1 MMLDIDKNKN
11 IRSKLKKS
19 CGVLLLAV
27 LVIGAFALVPVHT
40 AQAACSPIG
49 GYCITLTSTDP
60 TQPVFGSSF
69 TANSRLTVANPDL
82 ANSTVTFAVRWKAN
96 PSGLTDFTSNL
107 AGETSV
113 TVNVDASGN
122 GSADLSQAFSSG
134 GSTSGFTLAG
144 PNTVGVKFEV
154 VSGGFSGGPQ
164 AFETIPVSFQAPP
177 VSGTARVEINH
188 SVTSAVSGLE
198 VAFEA
203 VYWPAGAT
211 SPIRDGDLTVNWLFG
226 DGGTATLDYQPNHT
240 YATPGTKTVSVTV
253 LDGSGNILA
262 SGTVTFDLAGNPT
275 TPAGAGALGGA
286 AGAFGAALLG
296 IVNLILGFVV
306 GFLRWVLNILAHMIF
321 IPLLVKTM
329 TLEATNI
336 AGPTILAGW
345 TVVRDLVN
353 MFFILIL
360 IVIGFATIL
369 HIESYNYKRLLVK
382 LIIMAM
388 LVNFSMVIA
397 RIIIDLANVVQ
408 FTFLP
413 VANGGA
419 AINDFW
425 KKIYAQNI
433 TAIISAVSWGST
445 SSQLAATMSI
455 LFQFTLEL
463 GLVITFAAMSI
474 FMLIRTVALWILII
488 LSPFAYAL
496 NILPATAG
504 YAKQWW
510 SAFIK
515 YVLFAPIMAFFLRL
529 SISIYEQGLNFAR
542 GGTGGVTQVLQN
554 FGSTTGNFKF
564 QDSMELGLV
573 YIMIICFLWAGL
585 IITKKMG
592 IFGADAVVGFA
603 ERGMKAGLGAATYIP
618 RRGARA
624 GAEAVGRYAATKYDE
639 KTLSLASGGRMK
651 KMAFAALH
659 PFQFAKAMKTDSVR
673 DREKAQHL
681 VEAGALK
688 VKRATPFIR
697 REGRD
702 PMYHAMMDQ
711 GEVEIN
717 EQYGKYTGNESEE
730 IRRTED
736 LEGRARNGDKKAARM
751 LAAQLLRNAKGKHDN
766 EWIARKGL
774 GYTQANMTAQLNELE
789 HSGAFSESFNEEL
802 QTAMSQI
809 GYEISNPVLTELSDG
824 RKPLKTELYTNPT
837 TGKKE
842 YRYEGVQE
850 LTAAAEHARRNTTN
864 QRDYEVLYQQNV
876 ANLKLTDEDKIVN
889 GERALKNIA
898 NRNNNVSKVDKFNM
912 FHNAMFTTKVNTTTG
927 QEEAS
932 LGEGGDQAILT
943 LQSGDIWRASR
954 NGFSD
959 KQKEWMNRM
968 IKENNTD
975 QLVDKIGKDYS
986 KWLASRGEY
995 KNSADF
1001 DSDVKQKVE
1010 MFAKAAYASKFAKAE
1025 DHIKTDL
1032 RTAGVTPG
1040 DIRAETDF
1048 MLDKVRQ

>member
-40 AQAACSPIG
+40 AQSACSPIG

-60 TQPVFGSSF
+60 AQPVFGSSF

-226 DGGTATLDYQPNHT
+226 DGGTATL
-240 YATPGTKTVSVTV
+240 GTKTVSVTV

-321 IPLLVKTM
+321 IPLFVKTM

-592 IFGADAVVGFA
+592 IFGADAIVGFA

-688 VKRATPFIR
+688 VKRVTPFISR
-697 REGRD
+697 KGRD

-717 EQYGKYTGNESEE
+717 EQYGHYTGNESEE
-730 IRRTED
+730 IKRTED
-736 LEGRARNGDKKAARM
+736 LEGRARAGDKKAARM
-751 LAAQLLRNAKGKHDN
+751 FAAQLVRNAKGKHDN

-824 RKPLKTELYTNPT
+824 GTPLRTEKYTNPT
-837 TGKKE
+837 TGKVE
-842 YRYEGVQE
+842 HRYVGVDQLVSAME
-850 LTAAAEHARRNTTN
+850 RARATTTN
-864 QRDYEVLYQQNV
+864 KADYDREV
-876 ANLKLTDEDKIVN
+876 ANLTGGMSPGDREN
-889 GERALKNIA
+889 ANRALTNA
-898 NRNNNVSKVDKFNM
+898 RNRNNNVSKVDKFNM

-927 QEEAS
+927 QEEVS

-943 LQSGDIWRASR
+943 LQSGDIWRAS
-954 NGFSD
+954 
-959 KQKEWMNRM
+959 
-968 IKENNTD
+968 T
-975 QLVDKIGKDYS
+975 
-986 KWLASRGEY
+986 
-995 KNSADF
+995 
-1001 DSDVKQKVE
+1001 
-1010 MFAKAAYASKFAKAE
+1010 
-1025 DHIKTDL
+1025 
-1032 RTAGVTPG
+1032 
-1040 DIRAETDF
+1040 
-1048 MLDKVRQ
+1048 